1 MPTLEAGFRIEGN
14 RMTKE
19 PCAGCGEET
28 ATGSV
33 FYSDR
38 HVISMEDGTSS
49 FLCTLCDARVRSS
62 GHGKPLTDAE
72 VRDFVKSGSMAGIAW
87 GGGPVGA

>member
-1 MPTLEAGFRIEGN
+1 MLDLASRH
-14 RMTKE
+14 RMAKE

-28 ATGSV
+28 AAGSV

-38 HVISMEDGTSS
+38 HEIPMEGGESS

-62 GHGKPLTDAE
+62 RRGKPLTDDE
-72 VRDFVKSGSMAGIAW
+72 VRNLVGNGSLAGSTWW
-87 GGGPVGA
+87 GGPFG